1 MTTHYNYNPE
11 GVPLSHHEDSE
22 EQLVIGS
29 ERDFIDLQEPELVR
43 SIGAAALRRAQ
54 EQLGVYFHCR
64 DNLEEYG
71 HEPKSRI
78 RKIDLVE
85 KYGGQP

>member
-54 EQLGVYFHCR
+54 EQLGVYFHCLR
-64 DNLEEYG
+64 FT
-71 HEPKSRI
+71 PKS
-78 RKIDLVE
+78 
-85 KYGGQP
+85 GQWSRGHRGRGQ

>member
-54 EQLGVYFHCR
+54 EQLGVAGMDVADAGLKWTGWSFAAGWKLR
-64 DNLEEYG
+64 N
-71 HEPKSRI
+71 
-78 RKIDLVE
+78 
-85 KYGGQP
+85 